1 VKIVIDNLCYYKD
14 IAFSLGSSNLGPSGL
29 PYQLLPVGGIKYLE
43 NKYLQVIMIT
53 KYLRPATW
61 TLNYLQVIT
70 WKIWKGQVLAITCFI
85 STI

>member
-1 VKIVIDNLCYYKD
+1 MMVE
-14 IAFSLGSSNLGPSGL
+14 S
-29 PYQLLPVGGIKYLE
+29 VGGIKYLE

-70 WKIWKGQVLAITCFI
+70 WKIWKGQVLAITCNYLLYI
-85 STI
+85 YYIAKQGVAGIPSGYKSK